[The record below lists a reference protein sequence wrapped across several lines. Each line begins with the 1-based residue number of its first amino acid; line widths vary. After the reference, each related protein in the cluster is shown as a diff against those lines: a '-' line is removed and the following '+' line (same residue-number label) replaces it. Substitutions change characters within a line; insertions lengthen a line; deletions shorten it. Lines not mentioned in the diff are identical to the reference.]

1 MPINAKVNGS
11 WSNGTPFVK
20 TSNTWST
27 AKQIFAKVNGT
38 WQTVYT
44 SSISDN
50 FNRADSA
57 SLGNVPDTD
66 VAWTQTD
73 GSWSILTNKVST
85 STSASTYPMIDVEF
99 NTQNVLVGANINA
112 TGTSQSSGKYGAGIA
127 FWIVDAT
134 NWWAAHTDAVLTGT
148 TTFTCAS
155 TYNGKAL
162 QSGQGTATCVYDYS
176 ADVISTPGSTYCASG
191 QGAADGIGP
200 RDFRSVSNV
209 TSGNCTVGYIA
220 SNVCPP
226 TRNGQY
232 PTSVG
237 PCGPNGTQASNTP
250 CPSGTVAWD
259 GYGNCYSNTNFSQP
273 SSNPATISYSCPV
286 GTLSGTTCLLSN
298 SASVTTSY
306 AYSHK
311 VKLINSIAGSVAVI
325 NTYTVNDNTW
335 IPANISVSTSNNTIT
350 LRAYQ
355 NDDNTGSSWIQAYTA
370 TTPTKGTRHG
380 LMLGPKS
387 DAVVTQATSLDNFT
401 LSAV

>member
-1 MPINAKVNGS
+1 MPINAKVSGS
-11 WSNGTPFVK
+11 WSNGTPFIK

-27 AKQIFAKVNGT
+27 AKQVFAKVNGT

-73 GSWSILTNKVST
+73 GTWQIVSNKVST

-99 NTQNVLVGANINA
+99 NTQNVLVGTNINA
-112 TGTSQSSGKYGAGIA
+112 TGTSQASGKYGAGIA

-134 NWWAAHTDAVLTGT
+134 NWWAAYNDAVLTGT

-162 QSGQGTATCVYDYS
+162 QSGQGTATCVYDY
-176 ADVISTPGSTYCASG
+176 AATATTTPGSEFCSSGTGPVSSFARYNVSTGTTDQVKYNVCITAASNGQNGVASPLSCTTYSG
-191 QGAADGIGP
+191 FKYYRPIG
-200 RDFRSVSNV
+200 
-209 TSGNCTVGYIA
+209 SGNNCYTSHNAI
-220 SNVCPP
+220 SPSTNPP
-226 TRNGQY
+226 T
-232 PTSVG
+232 T
-237 PCGPNGTQASNTP
+237 
-250 CPSGTVAWD
+250 
-259 GYGNCYSNTNFSQP
+259 
-273 SSNPATISYSCPV
+273 SYSCPDG

-298 SASVTTSY
+298 SATTGTTYS
-306 AYSHK
+306 YSHK
-311 VKLINSIAGSVAVI
+311 VKLINSIAGSVATV

-350 LRAYQ
+350 LRAYA
-355 NDDNTGSSWIQAYTA
+355 NDDNTGSSWVQTYTA

-380 LMLGPKS
+380 LVLGPKS
-387 DAVVTQATSLDNFT
+387 DATVTQATSLDNFT

>member
-1 MPINAKVNGS
+1 MPINAKVSGS
-11 WSNGTPFVK
+11 WSNGTPFIK

-27 AKQIFAKVNGT
+27 AKQVFAKVNGT

-50 FNRADSA
+50 FDRADSA

-73 GSWSILTNKVST
+73 GTWQIVSNKVST

-99 NTQNVLVGANINA
+99 NTQNVLVGTNINS

-127 FWIVDAT
+127 FWIVDST

-155 TYNGKAL
+155 TYNDKAL
-162 QSGQGTATCVYDYS
+162 QSGQGTATCVYDYAATATTTPGNEYCS
-176 ADVISTPGSTYCASG
+176 SGTAAASFARWNGTTTDQVKYNVCITATRDNAPASSTSPLGCKSFGGFKFYRPIGNTNECYRSFDTISTSSTS
-191 QGAADGIGP
+191 
-200 RDFRSVSNV
+200 
-209 TSGNCTVGYIA
+209 
-220 SNVCPP
+220 P
-226 TRNGQY
+226 T
-232 PTSVG
+232 T
-237 PCGPNGTQASNTP
+237 
-250 CPSGTVAWD
+250 
-259 GYGNCYSNTNFSQP
+259 
-273 SSNPATISYSCPV
+273 SYSCPV

-298 SASVTTSY
+298 SATTATTYS
-306 AYSHK
+306 YSHK
-311 VKLINSIAGSVAVI
+311 VKLVNSIAGSVATV

-350 LRAYQ
+350 LRAYA
-355 NDDNTGSSWIQAYTA
+355 NDDNTGSSWVQTYTA

-380 LMLGPKS
+380 LVLGPKS

>member
-11 WSNGTPFVK
+11 WSNGTPFIK

-27 AKQIFAKVNGT
+27 AKQVFAKVNGT

-73 GSWSILTNKVST
+73 GSWSILSNKVST

-127 FWIVDAT
+127 FWIIDAT

-148 TTFTCAS
+148 TAFTCAS
-155 TYNGKAL
+155 TFNGKPL
-162 QSGQGTATCVYDYS
+162 QSGQGTATCVYDY
-176 ADVISTPGSTYCASG
+176 AATATSTPGSEFCSTG
-191 QGAADGIGP
+191 TGAASFARWNGTTTDQ
-200 RDFRSVSNV
+200 VK
-209 TSGNCTVGYIA
+209 Y
-220 SNVCPP
+220 NVCITA
-226 TRNGQY
+226 TRDNN
-232 PTSVG
+232 PASSTSPLG
-237 PCGPNGTQASNTP
+237 CRSFGGFKFYRPIGSTNE
-250 CPSGTVAWD
+250 
-259 GYGNCYSNTNFSQP
+259 CYQSFDTIAP
-273 SSNPATISYSCPV
+273 SSNPPTTSYSCPSG
-286 GTLSGTTCLLSN
+286 GTLSGTTCLMNN
-298 SASVTTSY
+298 SATQSTTYS
-306 AYSHK
+306 YSHK
-311 VKLINSIAGSVAVI
+311 VKLINSIAGSVATV

-350 LRAYQ
+350 LRAYA

-370 TTPTKGTRHG
+370 TGPNKGTRHG
-380 LMLGPKS
+380 LVLGPKS
-387 DAVVTQATSLDNFT
+387 DATVTQATSLDNFT